1 MEYAL
6 FIGCNIPARVPQY
19 ETSARAVLAKC
30 GVDLVD
36 FPLFN
41 CCGYPMRNAD
51 RDAWLLSAARNLALA
66 EAGELEMLVL
76 CKCCFGGLVHAK
88 RALLE
93 DADAMGRVN
102 RQLAELGLAYTGKY
116 EIRHLFTV
124 LRDWVGEATLKKNIV
139 APLSGVKIAA
149 HTGCHAL
156 RPSRVTRFDDPLNP
170 KLMDG
175 LLALAGAQ
183 PLDWQEK
190 LSCCGAP
197 QLGVNDDLARSA
209 MARKVKGAKDAGAD
223 FLATGCPYCQLQFDV
238 VQADAVK
245 GNGKK
250 PLPSLLLP
258 QVLALAMGADEAEAG
273 IRLHNV
279 PAEGLL
285 SFRK

>member
-30 GVDLVD
+30 NVDVVD

-41 CCGYPMRNAD
+41 CCGYPMRNTD
-51 RDAWLLSAARNLALA
+51 RDSWLLSAARNLALA
-66 EAGELEMLVL
+66 EANELEMLVL
-76 CKCCFGGLVHAK
+76 CKCCFGGLVHARK
-88 RALLE
+88 ALAE
-93 DADAMGRVN
+93 DAEALAKVN
-102 RQLAELGLAYTGKY
+102 RQLAELGLSYTGKY
-116 EIRHLFTV
+116 AVRHLFTV
-124 LRDWVGEATLKKNIV
+124 LRDWVGAATLKKAV
-139 APLSGVKIAA
+139 SAPLSGVKLAA

-156 RPSRVTRFDDPLNP
+156 RPSRVTGFDDPLAP
-170 KLMDG
+170 KLMDE
-175 LLALAGAQ
+175 LLAIAGAE

-197 QLGVNDDLARSA
+197 QLGINDELARST

-223 FLATGCPYCQLQFDV
+223 FLVTGCPYCQLQFDV
-238 VQADAVK
+238 VQAENAGAN
-245 GNGKK
+245 GNR
-250 PLPSLLLP
+250 PLPSLVLP
-258 QVLALAMGADEAEAG
+258 QILALAMGPDEEAAG
-273 IRLHNV
+273 ISLNNV